1 MDLKKLV
8 MFCILMEGHE
18 GIKGKAPSYIMEKF
32 DLASDRCPP
41 EEMFGHLDK
50 NNQAKYKAWLKT
62 WHQE

>member
-18 GIKGKAPSYIMEKF
+18 GIRGKAPSYILEKF
-32 DLASDRCPP
+32 DLIESCRTP

-50 NNQAKYKAWLKT
+50 NNQAKYLNWLKT